1 MGNYYPRNSQ
11 GLLSGSEKL
20 QLRGGKRLS
29 GEVTVQGAKN
39 AVLPIIAATA
49 AARGTSVLHGC
60 PHLSDV
66 DAACRILRSLGC
78 STKREGGSV
87 IVNADTM
94 ANTAIPPE
102 LMSEM
107 RSSIF
112 FLGAVLARAGECRMT
127 MPGGCVLGPRPI
139 DLHIDALRKMGV
151 TVTDERGALVC
162 KAENGIRGAK
172 IMLPFPSVGATEN
185 IILTAVLADGDT
197 EILNAAREPEI
208 QDLSDYLIKRGAKI
222 YGAGTGTINIT
233 GVSELLDEVE
243 YKIIP
248 DRIAAITY
256 LCAAAITRG
265 SLILR
270 SADINGLGSFLPLLE
285 KMGCSVYTYN
295 DSVFLNAEKPLT
307 SCGKVITA
315 VYPGF
320 PTDAQAPLMALA
332 CTLAGTTMFVENI
345 FQSRFAHVTELVR
358 LGAKIDVEGK
368 AAVVQGVAELHGGQV
383 CCTDLRGGAALVVA
397 GLAAEGVTTVSDIY
411 HIDRGYENI
420 EGVLSAIGATIRRI

>member
-1 MGNYYPRNSQ
+1 MGIYYPRNPQ
-11 GLLSGSEKL
+11 CAEKL
-20 QLRGGKRLS
+20 SLRGGKRLS
-29 GEVTVQGAKN
+29 GEIAVQGAKN
-39 AVLPIIAATA
+39 AALPIIAATA

-94 ANTAIPPE
+94 SNTTIPPE

-127 MPGGCVLGPRPI
+127 TPGGCVLGPRPI

-151 TVTDERGALVC
+151 TVTDELGTIVC
-162 KAENGIRGAK
+162 KAGSGIRGAK

-185 IILTAVLADGDT
+185 VILAAVLARGDT

-208 QDLSDYLIKRGAKI
+208 RDLADYLSLRGAKI
-222 YGAGTGTINIT
+222 DGAGTGTINIT
-233 GVSELLDEVE
+233 GVETLGGDAE
-243 YKIIP
+243 YTIIP

-270 SADINGLGSFLPLLE
+270 GADTDGLGSFLPLLE
-285 KMGCSVYTYN
+285 KMGCGVYTYN
-295 DSVFLNAEKPLT
+295 DRIFLNAEKPLT

-332 CTLAGTTMFVENI
+332 TTLGGTTMFVENI
-345 FQSRFAHVTELVR
+345 FQSRFANVTELIR

-368 AAVVQGVAELHGGQV
+368 AAVVQGVPKLHGGQV

-420 EGVLSAIGATIRRI
+420 EGVLTAIGAAVRRI